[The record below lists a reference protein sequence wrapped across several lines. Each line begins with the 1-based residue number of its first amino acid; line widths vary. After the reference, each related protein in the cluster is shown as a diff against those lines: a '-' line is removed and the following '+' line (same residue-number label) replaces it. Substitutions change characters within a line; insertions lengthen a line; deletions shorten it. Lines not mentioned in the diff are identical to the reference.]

1 MKERWYL
8 QTKKA
13 DFNEISRKFNIS
25 PILARLLRNRNVIG
39 DENIKKYLSP
49 DIERLSSP
57 WMFKDMDKAVD
68 ILKTIDIYK
77 YNFKSEKDTDKKHL
91 GFVIGD
97 SYNYSKEVTN
107 SNNTGVNNYA
117 FTSLCCK
124 AIQEQQEQIEEL
136 QIKDKQ
142 RNELIQSLIQR
153 IEVLEKEAKK

>member
-68 ILKTIDIYK
+68 ILKIKIIKRGLRYK
-77 YNFKSEKDTDKKHL
+77 RKEKRLIEL
-91 GFVIGD
+91 GL
-97 SYNYSKEVTN
+97 KE
-107 SNNTGVNNYA
+107 
-117 FTSLCCK
+117 
-124 AIQEQQEQIEEL
+124 E
-136 QIKDKQ
+136 
-142 RNELIQSLIQR
+142 
-153 IEVLEKEAKK
+153 